1 MSTTHHPD
9 PTQWADGL
17 LRISLAE
24 APGARLSQSNS
35 DRSVALTHP
44 AAYLSSTFLDA
55 DSLAT
60 SSADVS
66 SSMTSASQP
75 QSPQLASRADSPLLA
90 SQASTSQLAWQAA
103 DTSQCLRRFRF
114 IALHLLH
121 DETLLHAPQMDAA
134 EMEQRIAARIES
146 SPFYWL
152 LESAMVHPATVAVVD
167 NETLTTS
174 YMGLLLRAVALCR
187 SFSRAVALDSSRSSP
202 GRVAVFLANSTPV
215 IDVHFAAAA
224 AGCAVVNLN
233 THLVAR
239 ELSYALRMSQPDVIM
254 ADAAR
259 SEVLRDALVE
269 LLQSPSSQGR
279 LPPAIL
285 WVGGVP
291 AAAAAQLS
299 ELGVLSTDYEAA
311 LDEFRVA
318 DVRELSIALSELP
331 VPSAELPFQ
340 YYFTSGTTGNPKLVM
355 LTRGAVVAHALGT
368 IMEMRLHTGDVW
380 LHVAPMFHL
389 VDAFAIFGVTRVAG
403 RHVIS
408 PSFNAADCLRL
419 IEQERVTAS
428 NGALLCTGRNL
439 GAILLQSAA
448 SIFSV
453 ASTMLLVL
461 AANPAAAFIDTSS
474 LRILSCGGS
483 PLLSSDFR
491 RALSSFACEL
501 FISYGMAR
509 PRLARAA
516 AI

>member
-9 PTQWADGL
+9 PTLWADGL

-24 APGARLSQSNS
+24 APGAQLTESNS
-35 DRSVALTHP
+35 DRSAALTHP
-44 AAYLSSTFLDA
+44 AAYLSSCFLDA
-55 DSLAT
+55 DCLAT
-60 SSADVS
+60 SSAAVS
-66 SSMTSASQP
+66 SSMTIASQLK
-75 QSPQLASRADSPLLA
+75 SKLASGADSPFLA
-90 SQASTSQLAWQAA
+90 SQASTPQLAWQAA
-103 DTSQCLRRFRF
+103 DTSQRLRRFRF

-121 DETLLHAPQMDAA
+121 DETMLHAPQMDAA

-152 LESAMVHPATVAVVD
+152 LESAMVHPATLAVVD

-187 SFSRAVALDSSRSSP
+187 SFSRSGALDSSRSSP

-269 LLQSPSSQGR
+269 LLQSPSRGLS
-279 LPPAIL
+279 PPAIL

-311 LDEFRVA
+311 LDDFRVA
-318 DVRELSIALSELP
+318 DVRELSDALSQLP

-428 NGALLCTGRNL
+428 NGALLCTGRYL

-448 SIFSV
+448 SLSV